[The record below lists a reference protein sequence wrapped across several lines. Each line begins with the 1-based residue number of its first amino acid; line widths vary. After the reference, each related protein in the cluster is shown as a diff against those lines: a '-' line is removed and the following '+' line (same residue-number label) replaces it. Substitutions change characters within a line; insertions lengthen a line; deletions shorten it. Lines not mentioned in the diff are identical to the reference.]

1 MSTNPTTRRAA
12 GVGAL
17 LALAACGG
25 GGGNAPAEP
34 LSGEVGRLDI
44 ARAVY
49 AVSPSVPAAFYTEPD
64 PYPDRTTLRYH
75 VLASEISAATGADW
89 EACADDF
96 ASASEHA
103 AASAAA
109 RGYPG
114 AATGSS
120 ETAWFFQFDR
130 TIDAAEPAML
140 IVRLFK
146 CSAFDRS
153 LRADGVAGQLMSL
166 PATAA
171 DLRFVAEYLWSIGP
185 FNNALNAVVDSRA
198 GAGGPRHR
206 LRRAAAERLAGSN
219 GCDIVEVWDLVYSAD
234 NASGLVSVEETFV
247 DVFEARYEAGVVS
260 LCSG

>member
-1 MSTNPTTRRAA
+1 MHCGA
-12 GVGAL
+12 GIGVL
-17 LALAACGG
+17 LTLVACGAG
-25 GGGNAPAEP
+25 GGDAPAGP
-34 LSGEVGRLDI
+34 LPGDVERLDI

-49 AVSPSVPAAFYTEPD
+49 AVAPSVPAAFYAEPD
-64 PYPDRTTLRYH
+64 PYPDRSTLRYH
-75 VLASEISAATGADW
+75 VLESEISTAADADW
-89 EACADDF
+89 EACVDDF
-96 ASASEHA
+96 SSASQHA

-130 TIDAAEPAML
+130 TIEAAEPAML

-153 LRADGVAGQLMSL
+153 VRADGVAGRLNAV
-166 PATAA
+166 PVTAA

-185 FNNALNAVVDSRA
+185 FNNALNAVVDSR
-198 GAGGPRHR
+198 GDTGELSHR
-206 LRRAAAERLAGSN
+206 LRRAAAERLAGAG
-219 GCDIVEVWDLVYSAD
+219 GCDIVEVWDLVYTVD
-234 NASGLVSVEETFV
+234 GASGLVSVDETFV
-247 DVFEARYEAGVVS
+247 DVFEARYEAGAVS